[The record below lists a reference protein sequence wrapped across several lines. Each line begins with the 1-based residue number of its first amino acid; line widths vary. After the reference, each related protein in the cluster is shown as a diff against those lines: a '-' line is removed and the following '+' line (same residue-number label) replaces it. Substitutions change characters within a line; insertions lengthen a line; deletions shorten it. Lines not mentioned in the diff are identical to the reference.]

1 MKVDFQRTLALP
13 PGASEL
19 ILVRHGSVDPPSHA
33 ADLIAG
39 RSDPP
44 LNARGKAQASAVC
57 RRLAALPGAPI
68 FASPLRRTTQTVAGA
83 GRDATVLDALT
94 EVYLGEWEGYGIAT
108 RGAAADPEFVAMM
121 QAQRWDLIP
130 GAEAA
135 DVFAARVDGVLN
147 ELAGAARDGVVVAVT
162 HAGVI
167 GEMCRQVT
175 GSEPFAFL
183 SCANGSVT
191 RIARMPEGRWT
202 LLSFNETWHLDDE
215 RTRVTEVEHDDEGA
229 CL

>member
-1 MKVDFQRTLALP
+1 VKVDFQRQLVLP
-13 PGASEL
+13 DGATEV
-19 ILVRHGSVDPPSHA
+19 ILVRHGSVDPPTHA
-33 ADLIAG
+33 GDLVAG

-44 LNARGKAQASAVC
+44 LNRRGQAQAEGVA
-57 RRLAALPGAPI
+57 RRLASLGGAPL
-68 FASPLRRTTQTVAGA
+68 FASPLRRTTQTVART
-83 GRDATVLDALT
+83 GREATVLEALT

-130 GAEAA
+130 GAEGA
-135 DVFAARVDGVLN
+135 DDFAERVDGALTQ
-147 ELAGAARDGVVVAVT
+147 LAGAGPTTVAVT

-167 GEMCRQVT
+167 AEMCRQVT

-183 SCANGSVT
+183 SCGNGSVT

-202 LLSFNETWHLDDE
+202 LLSFNETSHLENDAIAPQTAQDGEDRE
-215 RTRVTEVEHDDEGA
+215 R
-229 CL
+229 L